1 MKHISA
7 LSTAVLFGLAAC
19 GGSDSGSASTSSTP
33 AASAPAAAAP
43 AAATGALQTPDWY
56 RVDNSARTVTL
67 DITAGLTNKGNYW
80 NYNGYTN
87 GEATVVVPVG
97 YTVTINYKNSD
108 PNMAHSIGVDAR
120 TSGFPAAF
128 PADYQPV
135 FEGAISANPL
145 DMANATLTGE
155 EEVITFVAS
164 EAGNYSLA
172 CYIPGH
178 AVVGMWIGFE
188 VSAAGDAG
196 VRMR

>member
-19 GGSDSGSASTSSTP
+19 GGSDAGSSASSTP
-33 AASAPAAAAP
+33 ESSAPAAAPAAAAP
-43 AAATGALQTPDWY
+43 AGTLQTPDWY
-56 RVDNSARTVTL
+56 RVDNAAQTVTL
-67 DITAGLTNKGNYW
+67 DIVAGSTNKGNYW

-87 GEATVVVPVG
+87 GEVTVVVPVG
-97 YTVTINYKNSD
+97 YTVTINYSNQD

-135 FEGAISANPL
+135 FEGAISQNPM

-155 EEVITFVAS
+155 SEVVTFVAS

-172 CYIPGH
+172 CYVPGH

-188 VSAAGDAG
+188 VSGSGEAG
-196 VRMR
+196 VRM

>member
-7 LSTAVLFGLAAC
+7 LSTAVLFGLTAC
-19 GGSDSGSASTSSTP
+19 GGSDAGSAASSTP
-33 AASAPAAAAP
+33 ESSAPAAAPAAAAP
-43 AAATGALQTPDWY
+43 AGTLQTPDWY
-56 RVDNSARTVTL
+56 QVDNAAQTVTL
-67 DITAGLTNKGNYW
+67 DIVAGSTNKGNYW

-87 GEATVVVPVG
+87 GEVTVVVPVG
-97 YTVTINYKNSD
+97 YTVTINYSNQD

-135 FEGAISANPL
+135 FEGAISQNPM

-155 EEVITFVAS
+155 SEVVTFVAS
-164 EAGNYSLA
+164 EAGSYSLA
-172 CYIPGH
+172 CYVPGH

-188 VSAAGDAG
+188 VSGSGEAG
-196 VRMR
+196 VRM

>member
-19 GGSDSGSASTSSTP
+19 GGSDSGSAASSAASAP

-43 AAATGALQTPDWY
+43 ATGALQTPDWY
-56 RVDNSARTVTL
+56 QVDNAARTVTL
-67 DITAGLTNKGNYW
+67 AITAGATNKGNYW

-87 GEATVVVPVG
+87 GEVTVVVPVG
-97 YTVTINYKNSD
+97 YTVTINYTNSD

-135 FEGAISANPL
+135 FEGAISENPM

-155 EEVITFVAS
+155 SETVTFVAS

-172 CYIPGH
+172 CYVPGH

-188 VSAAGDAG
+188 VSASGDAG
-196 VRMR
+196 VRM